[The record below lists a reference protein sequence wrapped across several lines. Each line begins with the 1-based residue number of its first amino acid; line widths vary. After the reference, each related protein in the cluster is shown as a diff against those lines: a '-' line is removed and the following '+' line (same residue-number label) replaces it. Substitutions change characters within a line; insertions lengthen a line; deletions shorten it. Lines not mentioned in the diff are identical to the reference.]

1 MLDYTKKF
9 VKVLIWPI
17 IFVIGQ
23 FLLLTV
29 FTTGFINKEYNAI
42 KLENP
47 DVSEEQLQTIF
58 NEYIETDTYIDKFET
73 FVNDNSIFITCIT
86 FVIFGIIFYKKYYNY
101 KQDYMEKLNIKT
113 IGILIILGII
123 LNLSY
128 NLVIGSFN
136 YAVHFTNNYSAINI
150 SILTYII
157 CTGLLGPILEELLFR
172 GIVFN
177 KFKKFNPQMRAI
189 LLTTFIFTFFHSN
202 FIQMLYAFCLGF
214 ILIYVYEKYKNIKAP
229 IIVHMASNIMNIFTC
244 MIIMKENYILNL
256 VLMLISFLILFIINR
271 KIIKKDLNTN

>member
-29 FTTGFINKEYNAI
+29 FTTGIINKEYNAI

-58 NEYIETDTYIDKFET
+58 NEYIKTDTYIEKFET
-73 FVNDNSIFITCIT
+73 FVNNNSILITCIT

-113 IGILIILGII
+113 IGILIILGIV

-128 NLVIGSFN
+128 NLIIGSFN
-136 YAVHFTNNYSAINI
+136 YAVHFTDNYSAINI

-177 KFKKFNPQMRAI
+177 KLKKFNPQMRTI

-244 MIIMKENYILNL
+244 MIIMKENYILNF
-256 VLMLISFLILFIINR
+256 VLILISFLILFIINK